1 MNDMT
6 SLVAE
11 IRRELHDVEQEIR
24 GHPYLADLEAGGVRC
39 EELSRFAGAQYHIIR
54 SDLRS
59 VALLVNRFGASAG
72 GSFFQAVLGGETAA
86 LEAVKAFAKA
96 VGWTR
101 SDWRPTS
108 PRREPRPIRPCVVGA
123 VWL

>member
-24 GHPYLADLEAGGVRC
+24 GHPYLADLEAGGVRR

-59 VALLVNRFGASAG
+59 VALLVPLRSFGGRVVLSG
-72 GSFFQAVLGGETAA
+72 GARRRDGGA
-86 LEAVKAFAKA
+86 
-96 VGWTR
+96 R
-101 SDWRPTS
+101 SR
-108 PRREPRPIRPCVVGA
+108 
-123 VWL
+123 